1 MNAIAYAVNEEIERI
16 MREAIEA
23 ASAVAD
29 AANMIRL
36 EELAAKE
43 DEINHYKN
51 EALYAVNAIASEAG
65 A

>member
-16 MREAIEA
+16 AREVIEA

-29 AANMIRL
+29 AADMIRL
-36 EELAAKE
+36 EDLAAKE
-43 DEINHYKN
+43 AEIYHYKN
-51 EALYAVNAIASEAG
+51 EALYAVNAIAPEAG